1 MTETVLR
8 VRGITKSFGAR
19 AVLRGIDLDAH
30 RGDVIAILGGSG
42 SGKSTF
48 LRCLNLLELP
58 DAGTIEIA
66 GAAAPLVHDTQGRDS
81 EDRHRDGAVLFV
93 PDLCHA
99 DLLADNRLRCH
110 DATFLDWVSADSA
123 GTQTLRPGNPERS
136 ARLVRLGVPASGRLP
151 STSAV
156 DLPVSRLVGSHPEG
170 QGLPL

>member
-66 GAAAPLVHDTQGRDS
+66 GAAAPLVCLSLSLSVPVHRGAAEGRQ
-81 EDRHRDGAVLFV
+81 
-93 PDLCHA
+93 
-99 DLLADNRLRCH
+99 LRVVCI
-110 DATFLDWVSADSA
+110 
-123 GTQTLRPGNPERS
+123 RPFAFS
-136 ARLVRLGVPASGRLP
+136 
-151 STSAV
+151 
-156 DLPVSRLVGSHPEG
+156 
-170 QGLPL
+170 